1 MRTGFRRVTK
11 KIGEILYLAVS
22 SNDFNQNP
30 LATAKYISNYQYN
43 QEQQKDLRD

>member
-30 LATAKYISNYQYN
+30 IATAKNITNYNYN
-43 QEQQKDLRD
+43 HKEKSLRD